1 MKKQLHQITSESVS
15 EGHPDKVA
23 DQVSDAI
30 LDAYLAMDQDA
41 KVACECLITHNHL
54 VIAGEV
60 MTSCECK
67 VDPISIAKGVIKD
80 IGYVKPEYGF
90 DVDKADYSLL
100 MHTQSREIN
109 DSVSGGGA
117 GDQGMMFGYACDET
131 EALMPLPI
139 YLAHRVVERLSALR
153 RDNTIPWLL
162 PDAKSQV
169 TVIYEDGRPVGID
182 NIVVSTQHMP
192 KLSTAGRY
200 IEGSALIPNGHYNG
214 NSFRVTNRMIKKAIE
229 EAVIKPLIKGKT
241 PHHSPRLIINP
252 SGSFLIGGPAADT
265 GLTGRKI
272 IVDNYGSSCPHG
284 GGAFSGKDPSKVDR
298 SAAYMARYIARHLVA
313 AKLTKRCT
321 VQLSYAISE
330 PEPTSLFLDFHD
342 TGVVSEETILPMIQ
356 ALFDLSPNGIIK
368 TLNLKRPIYRKTAAY
383 GHFGRNIFPWEQ
395 IDQNIL
401 NILVRE
407 TGTGIIKTN
416 I

>member
-30 LDAYLAMDQDA
+30 LDAYLAKDPDA
-41 KVACECLITHNHL
+41 KVACECLITCNHL

-60 MTSCECK
+60 KTSDECK
-67 VDPISIAKGVIKD
+67 VDPIAIAKDVIKD
-80 IGYVKPEYGF
+80 IGYVKPEFGF

-100 MHTQSREIN
+100 MHTQSQEIN

-131 EALMPLPI
+131 EALMPMPI
-139 YLAHRVVERLSALR
+139 YLAHRIVERLSELR

-192 KLSTAGRY
+192 HLLIAGRF
-200 IEGSALIPNGHYNG
+200 IKGSALIPNGHFNG
-214 NSFRVTNRMIKKAIE
+214 SSFKVTNKMIKKAIE
-229 EAVIKPLIKGKT
+229 EIVIRPLIKDLS

-252 SGSFLIGGPAADT
+252 SGSFIIGGPAADT

-272 IVDNYGSSCPHG
+272 VVDNYGGSCPHG

-313 AKLTKRCT
+313 AKVAKRCT
-321 VQLSYAISE
+321 VQVSFAIGE

-342 TGVVSEETILPMIQ
+342 TGVVSEEAILPIIHT
-356 ALFDLSPNGIIK
+356 LFDLTPSGIIK
-368 TLNLKRPIYRKTAAY
+368 TLNLKRPIYRRTAAY
-383 GHFGRNIFPWEQ
+383 GHFGRGIFPWEQ
-395 IDQNIL
+395 LDQDIL
-401 NILVRE
+401 NILVRK
-407 TGTGIIKTN
+407 TGPEIIKTN